1 MPVAASESGGPVLC
15 TRDAGPASC
24 EASATRAVAGLV
36 IETTARALPVSA
48 GWRVD
53 LQVTLVAADGAAHVV
68 EDEPIRCSG
77 SATWIGEGLGHGRG
91 CGIGSAHWPIA
102 VVEVLPGRP
111 LVLPG
116 PAEDDCCG
124 QAFAPGWEAELT
136 VTIPRVGTQRDAL
149 VDPGPV
155 AVVRIR
161 VAEDGSADL
170 SVAPPEG
177 DPVPGGSP

>member
-1 MPVAASESGGPVLC
+1 MQC
-15 TRDAGPASC
+15 TRDIGQGFC
-24 EASATRAVAGLV
+24 EAAATRAVAGLV
-36 IETTARALPVSA
+36 VETTARAVPVSA

-53 LQVTLVAADGAAHVV
+53 LQVTVVAADGAAHLV

-77 SATWIGEGLGHGRG
+77 SAMWIGEGLGHGRG

-102 VVEVLPGRP
+102 VVEVLPGQP
-111 LVLPG
+111 LLLPG

-124 QAFAPGWEAELT
+124 QVFAPGWEAELT
-136 VTIPRVGTQRDAL
+136 VTIPRVGPQRDAL

-161 VAEDGSADL
+161 VAEDGSAEL
-170 SVAPPEG
+170 SVAPTEG
-177 DPVPGGSP
+177 DPVLGGSP